1 MISPQEREVLT
12 LIADGFTT
20 AEIAEKLFISVS
32 TLNTHRKSL
41 LAKFN
46 VNNTAGLIKI
56 AVKNNLV

>member
-20 AEIAEKLFISVS
+20 AEIAEKLFISVP